1 MKNKL
6 LIIASCG
13 LLLLAA
19 GCKNDKDK
27 EPEQTTTQSQT
38 LYGNMESPSW
48 SAPADYDMSSSM
60 TAVVKVD
67 LAAQYPDKA
76 ADFQLNDKDLL
87 AAFSGEECLGV
98 ASPQDG
104 LFYLYIVTP
113 SGSNGQ
119 IVNGQMIKLVYYSAH
134 YKNLFE
140 AADAFPFANDTQQG
154 TVATPFVPTLIVA
167 K

>member
-1 MKNKL
+1 MKKNL
-6 LIIASCG
+6 WIIASCG

-48 SAPADYDMSSSM
+48 SAKADYDYSSSM

-104 LFYLYIVTP
+104 LFFLYISLP
-113 SGSNGQ
+113 ADNSDIIGQ
-119 IVNGQMIKLVYYSAH
+119 TVALRYYSVF
-134 YKNLFE
+134 YTNIFE
-140 AADAFPFANDTQQG
+140 AADAFTFQSDGIQGSAAN
-154 TVATPFVPTLIVA
+154 PFVPTWALN
-167 K
+167 